1 MSAAKR
7 RAAPAW
13 GMSLALALA
22 IGAGM
27 GALSPLFTVAT
38 WWVGAEAVV
47 VVVLVAITAAR
58 ALVPWRPLVPVVA
71 PVFGSVVLLL
81 IVNAANAGDQSLFG
95 VIPTLESLTQL
106 KTVADNASIDISGS
120 TVPMVPKAPINFLL
134 MLGAGIVAIGVEIIA
149 IGARK
154 PALVGI
160 PLGALLVIPSLFGA
174 NSDRWFYVALAAAA
188 YLLVLYLGIGETR
201 PAGAIG
207 VGASGIIAALLLP
220 LVLPAVVAGDR
231 LEFSGAG
238 YVAVND
244 FIDLGHDLQLK
255 DPVSVLSYRSLTG
268 DPEYLRLGSIVDF
281 TGSQWTV
288 EDALRRPSASVAAI
302 DPAPGLE
309 PSTETVSRTT
319 SIQIISLTGSRLPVP
334 YAPRSITGLTGNWG
348 WDTRDLTVSSESE
361 RPQGAAYVVTSDL
374 AVPSAGQLSALTK
387 ADATEFAEY
396 LDIPAD
402 IPSIVFDTAKK
413 VTRGSKSD
421 FDSAIALQDYFTS
434 GEFDYSEST
443 PAAQGYDGSGGA
455 VLGQFLQ
462 TKSGYCVHFASAM
475 AVMARSLG
483 IPSRIA
489 LGFVPGTYV
498 EPEGEEDPYYL
509 VTSRDLHTWPE
520 LYFDTVGWVRFEP
533 TPSRG
538 EAPDFTA
545 NTPLPSD
552 GSPTEDPV
560 ETSDPTPTSEPQT
573 SDAPTFDPN
582 VGNQPATGSAELT
595 ARITAIVLAL
605 GLLAVLVVPLLPALR
620 RLVRRLLRYRR
631 VWARGDALAAWNEVH
646 DTALDAGIITRDAGA
661 ETTTPRELA
670 ELLAPVVTDRESLD
684 RLLEAIE
691 TDAYSR
697 GAGTAALAD
706 LRLVRTSIVAALTL
720 RERVVA
726 VLTPASMRS
735 VVTQFADE

>member
-1 MSAAKR
+1 
-7 RAAPAW
+7 
-13 GMSLALALA
+13 
-22 IGAGM
+22 
-27 GALSPLFTVAT
+27 
-38 WWVGAEAVV
+38 
-47 VVVLVAITAAR
+47 
-58 ALVPWRPLVPVVA
+58 
-71 PVFGSVVLLL
+71 
-81 IVNAANAGDQSLFG
+81 
-95 VIPTLESLTQL
+95 
-106 KTVADNASIDISGS
+106 
-120 TVPMVPKAPINFLL
+120 MVPKAPINFVL
-134 MLGAGIVAIGVEIIA
+134 MLGAGLVAILIEGIA
-149 IGARK
+149 IGWRK

-160 PLGALLVIPSLFGA
+160 PLGALVVIPSLFGA
-174 NSDRWFYVALAAAA
+174 NDDHWFYVALAAAA
-188 YLLVLYLGIGETR
+188 YLLVLYLGIGEAR

-220 LVLPAVVAGDR
+220 LVLPTVIAADR
-231 LEFSGAG
+231 IEFSGAG

-255 DPVSVLSYRSLTG
+255 NPVTVLTYRSLTG

-288 EDALRRPSASVAAI
+288 DDALRRPSATVASI

-319 SIQIISLTGSRLPVP
+319 SIQINSLAGSRLPVP
-334 YAPRSITGLTGNWG
+334 YAPRSITGLTGTWG
-348 WDTRDLTVSSESE
+348 WDSRDLTVSSESE

-374 AVPSAGQLSALTK
+374 AIPTARQLSSVAR

-396 LDIPAD
+396 LDVPAD
-402 IPSIVFDTAKK
+402 VPSIVTDTAAT
-413 VTRGSKSD
+413 VTKGAKSD
-421 FDSAIALQDYFTS
+421 FDSALALQDYFTS

-483 IPSRIA
+483 IPARIA

-498 EPEGEEDPYYL
+498 EPEGDEDPYYL

-545 NTPLPSD
+545 NTPLPDD
-552 GSPTEDPV
+552 GTPTSRPI
-560 ETSDPTPTSEPQT
+560 ETSDPVPTDEPQP
-573 SDAPTFDPN
+573 SDAPTFDPS
-582 VGNQPATGSAELT
+582 VGDQPATGSAELT
-595 ARITAIVLAL
+595 ARVTAILLAL

-620 RLVRRLLRYRR
+620 RLAQRLLRYRR
-631 VWARGDALAAWNEVH
+631 VLARGDALAAWNEVH
-646 DTALDAGIITRDAGA
+646 DTALDAGIISRDAGA
-661 ETTTPRELA
+661 ETTTPRDLA
-670 ELLAPVVTDRESLD
+670 DLLEPVVTDREPLD

-697 GAGTAALAD
+697 GAGTASLDD
-706 LRLVRTSIVAALTL
+706 LRSVRRSVVTALTL

-735 VVTQFADE
+735 VVNQFADD